1 MATEIQFQ
9 DIAEL
14 RNERVDPKTCPDAFY
29 IGLEHIEQQSL
40 RLGGHAYGRDADS
53 QKQKFY
59 KGDILFGKLRPY
71 FRKVVIAPFDGICS
85 TDIWVVRPKGNSS
98 LNFIYYWM
106 ASAEFIRSSTHASEG
121 GRMPRAKWDW
131 VSEFTSEIVDQK
143 EQEAI
148 GEYLQQFDLRIQEN
162 LKMSTELEEIA
173 MGIFHKTF
181 SDSSTKTTIGKYA
194 TLGKSMI
201 NPQKNLETEFVHYSI
216 PSFDSQRFPVRE
228 LGSEIQ
234 SSKFI
239 IDSSC
244 LLISKLNPQNERK
257 WLVLNPPESSICSTE
272 FIVLKP
278 KNLEV
283 LPFLFALSK
292 TQDFQTQFVSWSTGS
307 TGSRQRVRPDEI
319 LDYEFTLP
327 DEVLLKEYAKV
338 TSPMFEFIA
347 EKVMENLALMKL
359 RDLFIERLYSGQITN
374 LKSMVA

>member
-1 MATEIQFQ
+1 
-9 DIAEL
+9 
-14 RNERVDPKTCPDAFY
+14 
-29 IGLEHIEQQSL
+29 
-40 RLGGHAYGRDADS
+40 
-53 QKQKFY
+53 
-59 KGDILFGKLRPY
+59 
-71 FRKVVIAPFDGICS
+71 
-85 TDIWVVRPKGNSS
+85 
-98 LNFIYYWM
+98 
-106 ASAEFIRSSTHASEG
+106 
-121 GRMPRAKWDW
+121 
-131 VSEFTSEIVDQK
+131 
-143 EQEAI
+143 
-148 GEYLQQFDLRIQEN
+148 
-162 LKMSTELEEIA
+162 MS
-173 MGIFHKTF
+173 IFHKTF
-181 SDSSTKTTIGKYA
+181 SESPTKTTIGKYA
-194 TLGKSMI
+194 NLGKSMI

-228 LGSEIQ
+228 LGTEIQ

-319 LDYEFTLP
+319 LDYEFSLP
-327 DEVLLKEYAKV
+327 DDALLKEYANV

-347 EKVMENLALMKL
+347 EKVKENLALMKL
-359 RDLFIERLYSGQITN
+359 RDLFIERLYSGQISN